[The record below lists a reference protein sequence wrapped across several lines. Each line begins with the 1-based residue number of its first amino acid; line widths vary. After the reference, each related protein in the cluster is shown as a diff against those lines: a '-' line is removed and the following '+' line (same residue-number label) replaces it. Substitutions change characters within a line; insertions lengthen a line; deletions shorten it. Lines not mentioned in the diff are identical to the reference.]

1 MLALAHTTALL
12 VWVIAAVVIL
22 ILLVARFH
30 WNAFLALIVASL
42 VVGLGS
48 GMELPGIA
56 KSFQEGVGRVLGDI
70 GMIVGLGAVL
80 GKLLA
85 ESGGAQVIADT
96 LARALGE
103 RRLPWAVMLISFLV
117 GIPVFFGVGLVL
129 LVPIIVTLARTSHT
143 PLLRL
148 ALPMVAALSVAH
160 GLIPP
165 HPGPMAAVGLLR
177 GPDGPADLGRIILWS
192 LLIGVPTAVIAGPL
206 IAPWLARN
214 IRIALPELAQVN
226 SSIHPAA
233 RNSSPSFVL
242 TVLTILLPVALM
254 LFATA
259 ADILLPAGDTIRH
272 YADFLG
278 SPLVAMTVSV
288 VFALWSFGVA
298 RGFDGKTLLRFS
310 NECLG
315 PVAVIL
321 LVVGAGGGFN
331 RVLVTAGVGDAIAS
345 FVEGMRISP
354 LLLGWVFAA
363 LIRLATGSATVA
375 VTTAA
380 GLMAPVIAH
389 TPGVNLE
396 LLIITMGAGSLVLSH
411 VNDGGFWLVKEFLG
425 MTVTQTLRTWTVIE
439 TVISVVALLL
449 ALLLD
454 IIF

>member
-1 MLALAHTTALL
+1 MLALAHNTTLL
-12 VWVIAAVVIL
+12 IWVIAAVVIL

-129 LVPIIVTLARTSHT
+129 LVPIVVTLARSSGT

-148 ALPMVAALSVAH
+148 ALPMVAGLSVAH

-165 HPGPMAAVGLLR
+165 HPGPMAAAGLLH
-177 GPDGPADLGRIILWS
+177 GPGGPADLGKIILWS
-192 LLIGVPTAVIAGPL
+192 LVIGLPTAIIAGPL

-214 IRIALPELAQVN
+214 ITIALPELAQAN
-226 SSIHPAA
+226 SSTIAS
-233 RNSSPSFVL
+233 RKNTSPSFTL

-259 ADILLPAGDTIRH
+259 ADILLPAKDSVRLL
-272 YADFLG
+272 ADFLG
-278 SPLVAMTVSV
+278 SPLVAMTISV
-288 VFALWSFGVA
+288 IFALWSFGVA
-298 RGFDGKTLLRFS
+298 RGFDGKSLLRFS

-315 PVAVIL
+315 PVAIIL

-331 RVLVTAGVGDAIAS
+331 RVLVNAGVGDAIAS
-345 FVEGMRISP
+345 FVSGLHISP

-363 LIRLATGSATVA
+363 LIRVATGSSTVA

-380 GLMAPVIAH
+380 GLIAPVIAH

-396 LLIITMGAGSLVLSH
+396 LLIIAMGAGSLVLSH

-425 MTVTQTLRTWTVIE
+425 LTVPQTLRTWTIIE
-439 TVISVVALLL
+439 TIISVIALGL

-454 IIF
+454 VFF

>member
-1 MLALAHTTALL
+1 MLALAQNTTLL
-12 VWVIAAVVIL
+12 IWVIAAVVLL

-42 VVGLGS
+42 VVGLGA

-129 LVPIIVTLARTSHT
+129 LVPIIVTLSRTSRT

-165 HPGPMAAVGLLR
+165 HPGPMAAAGLLR
-177 GPDGPADLGRIILWS
+177 GPDGPADLGKIILWS
-192 LLIGVPTAVIAGPL
+192 IVIGLPTAILAGPL

-214 IRIALPELAQVN
+214 ITVPLPEAVRGIPSELT
-226 SSIHPAA
+226 SGK
-233 RNSSPSFVL
+233 RTSPSFAL

-254 LFATA
+254 LFATT
-259 ADILLPAGDTIRH
+259 ADILLPAKDSIRLF
-272 YADFLG
+272 ADFLG
-278 SPLVAMTVSV
+278 SPLVAMTISV
-288 VFALWSFGVA
+288 IFALWSFGVA
-298 RGFDGKTLLRFS
+298 RGFDGKSLLRFS

-315 PVAVIL
+315 PVAIIL

-331 RVLVTAGVGDAIAS
+331 RVLVNAGVGDAIAS
-345 FVEGMRISP
+345 FVSGLNVSP

-363 LIRLATGSATVA
+363 LIRLATGSSTVA

-380 GLMAPVIAH
+380 GLIAPVIAH

-396 LLIITMGAGSLVLSH
+396 LLIIAMGAGSLVLSH

-425 MTVTQTLRTWTVIE
+425 LTVPQTLRTWTIIE
-439 TVISVVALLL
+439 TIISVIALAL

-454 IIF
+454 VFF

>member
-1 MLALAHTTALL
+1 MLALAHNTTLL
-12 VWVIAAVVIL
+12 IWVIAAVVIL

-129 LVPIIVTLARTSHT
+129 LVPIVVTLARSSGT

-148 ALPMVAALSVAH
+148 ALPMVVGLSVAH

-165 HPGPMAAVGLLR
+165 HPGPMAAAGLLH
-177 GPDGPADLGRIILWS
+177 GPGGPADLGKIILWS
-192 LLIGVPTAVIAGPL
+192 LVIGLPTAIIAGPL

-214 IRIALPELAQVN
+214 ITIALPELAQAN
-226 SSIHPAA
+226 SSTIAS
-233 RNSSPSFVL
+233 RKNTSPSFTL

-259 ADILLPAGDTIRH
+259 ADILLPAKDSVRLL
-272 YADFLG
+272 ADFLG
-278 SPLVAMTVSV
+278 SPLVAMTISV
-288 VFALWSFGVA
+288 IFALWSFGVA
-298 RGFDGKTLLRFS
+298 RGFDGKSLLRFS

-315 PVAVIL
+315 PVAIIL

-331 RVLVTAGVGDAIAS
+331 RVLVNAGVGDAIAS
-345 FVEGMRISP
+345 FVSGLHISP

-363 LIRLATGSATVA
+363 LIRVATGSSTVA

-380 GLMAPVIAH
+380 GLIAPVIAH

-396 LLIITMGAGSLVLSH
+396 LLIIAMGAGSLVLSH

-425 MTVTQTLRTWTVIE
+425 LTVPQTLRTWTIIE
-439 TVISVVALLL
+439 TIISVIALGL

-454 IIF
+454 VFF

>member
-1 MLALAHTTALL
+1 MLALAQNITLL
-12 VWVIAAVVIL
+12 IWVIAAVVLL

-42 VVGLGS
+42 VVGLGA
-48 GMELPGIA
+48 GMELPGVA
-56 KSFQEGVGRVLGDI
+56 KAFQEGVGRVLGDI

-129 LVPIIVTLARTSHT
+129 LVPIIVTLSRTSRT

-165 HPGPMAAVGLLR
+165 HPGPMAAAGLLR
-177 GPDGPADLGRIILWS
+177 GPDGPADLGKVILWS
-192 LLIGVPTAVIAGPL
+192 LLIGLPTAILAGPL

-214 IRIALPELAQVN
+214 ITISLPEMARDD
-226 SSIHPAA
+226 SSISA
-233 RNSSPSFVL
+233 SKKSTSPSFTL
-242 TVLTILLPVALM
+242 TVMTILLPVVLM

-259 ADILLPAGDTIRH
+259 ADITLPKEHHLRLW
-272 YADFLG
+272 ADFFG

-288 VFALWSFGVA
+288 IFALWSFGVA

-315 PVAVIL
+315 PVAIIL

-345 FVEGMRISP
+345 FAEGFLISP

-363 LIRLATGSATVA
+363 LIRLATGSSTVA

-396 LLIITMGAGSLVLSH
+396 LLIIAMGAGSLVLSH

-425 MTVTQTLRTWTVIE
+425 LSVPQTLRTWTIIE
-439 TVISVVALLL
+439 TVISVFTLLL

-454 IIF
+454 LIF